1 MRTFEV
7 YSGRLNLK
15 PENRYWD
22 SSVIIAYINEERG
35 RVDTCK
41 AILDD
46 AEQGKI
52 RIYTSALTITEV
64 LKYKGAKPISKDK
77 KEILKAFFQNDYI
90 TIVQVDRWVG
100 FAAQELVW
108 DNGIPPKDSLHVASA
123 LHAKVDVIETYDND
137 DLIKK
142 SKTVGSPA
150 LEIREPKYAQLS
162 LFAARKKEHEEEN
175 EEEPQR
181 EEE

>member
-1 MRTFEV
+1 
-7 YSGRLNLK
+7 LK

-35 RVDTCK
+35 RVDTCR

-64 LKYKGAKPISKDK
+64 LKYKGAKPIEKDK
-77 KEILKAFFQNDYI
+77 KEILRAFFQNDYI
-90 TIVQVDRWVG
+90 TIIQLDRWIAFG
-100 FAAQELVW
+100 AQELVW
-108 DNGIPPKDSLHVASA
+108 ENGIPPKDSLHVASA
-123 LHAKVDVIETYDND
+123 LKAEVDVLETYDND

-142 SKTVGSPA
+142 SKTVGSPP
-150 LEIREPKYAQLS
+150 LEIRNPKYAQLP
-162 LFAARKKEHEEEN
+162 LGLIHAKKTEQEEDK
-175 EEEPQR
+175 EEPET
-181 EEE
+181 EE

>member
-1 MRTFEV
+1 M
-7 YSGRLNLK
+7 K

-35 RVDTCK
+35 RVDTCR
-41 AILDD
+41 ALLED

-64 LKYKGAKPISKDK
+64 LKYKGAKPIAKDK
-77 KEILKAFFQNDYI
+77 KEILRGFFQNDYI

-108 DNGIPPKDSLHVASA
+108 DNGIPPKDALHVASA
-123 LHAKVDVIETYDND
+123 LHAEVDVMETYDND

-142 SKTVGSPA
+142 SKTVGSPP
-150 LEIREPKYAQLS
+150 LEIREPKYAQLPLG
-162 LFAARKKEHEEEN
+162 LFHARKKEQEKDAEEES
-175 EEEPQR
+175 ER
-181 EEE
+181 EE